1 MIMKVNK
8 RKLIILSVGA
18 LLLFVAGLVV
28 VVNHSM
34 RSELVVI
41 PDVTRVWQQ
50 HFSKTVGPLLSSQ
63 LLIIVRGHIDGSAKV
78 SCAGMV
84 INLSPGDINSRI
96 AEGDYYLSACDV
108 RYEPSNVTTGYLS
121 VRVIIGETSDW
132 KYTRPDLFGYDY

>member
-1 MIMKVNK
+1 
-8 RKLIILSVGA
+8 
-18 LLLFVAGLVV
+18 
-28 VVNHSM
+28 
-34 RSELVVI
+34 
-41 PDVTRVWQQ
+41 
-50 HFSKTVGPLLSSQ
+50 
-63 LLIIVRGHIDGSAKV
+63 
-78 SCAGMV
+78 MV